1 MIKEETSK
9 RLKAIAK
16 AREESEVALAAPVV
30 VKTAGRDVIR
40 KSGDLIQ
47 EVPPVRRRLQG
58 VAVQEAIRE
67 VAPIV
72 RAGSITK
79 SMARNTIRKINGTI
93 RKKGTMEVIRSST
106 KRIRRTRSF
115 GRNTTKNGK
124 SIIKSTTIMMT
135 VLSALPRANGVVKR
149 RLNTTKMKKELTWR
163 ELWTTRPG
171 RA

>member
-79 SMARNTIRKINGTI
+79 SMARNAIRKINGTT
-93 RKKGTMEVIRSST
+93 RKIKGTMEVIRSST

-135 VLSALPRANGVVKR
+135 VLSALPRANGVVNR
-149 RLNTTKMKKELTWR
+149 RLKTTKMKRELT
-163 ELWTTRPG
+163 
-171 RA
+171 